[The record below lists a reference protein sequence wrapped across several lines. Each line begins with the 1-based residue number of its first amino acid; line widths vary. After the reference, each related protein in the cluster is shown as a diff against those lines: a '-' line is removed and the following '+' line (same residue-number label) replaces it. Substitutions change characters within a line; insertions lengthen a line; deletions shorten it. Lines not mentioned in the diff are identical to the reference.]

1 MLILIHIISAFVD
14 LLVLFDTL
22 IAIVKV
28 IHGLNI
34 ILFFQKYC
42 NNYLKTVIKC
52 PNYIDIHTMI
62 IIYQF
67 VSCLLLQ
74 FYVLT

>member
-28 IHGLNI
+28 IHGLNRICFFKNI
-34 ILFFQKYC
+34 IIIISE
-42 NNYLKTVIKC
+42 NVIKC
-52 PNYIDIHTMI
+52 PNYIDILTTI

-67 VSCLLLQ
+67 ASGLLL
-74 FYVLT
+74 

>member
-28 IHGLNI
+28 IHGLNRICFFKNI
-34 ILFFQKYC
+34 IIIISE
-42 NNYLKTVIKC
+42 TVIKC
-52 PNYIDIHTMI
+52 PNYIDILTTI

-67 VSCLLLQ
+67 ASGLLL
-74 FYVLT
+74 